1 MLRSVDRPIHAE
13 EHELNAADG
22 SPYDPPPATCGPF
35 KILHQIGAG
44 SLGPV
49 FRAHD
54 PAKGRFVALKLFR
67 LDLTPEQTEALAAAL
82 ETLVN
87 DQPRHPAI
95 AAAVAS
101 GAEGRVPYLAQEYVA
116 GEALDASL
124 RQYGPPPLDSAL
136 LTLGWLAEG
145 LDRAAGEGIHH
156 GALHPRDAIVSAGGE
171 ARIVDIGVAEALQ
184 RAGLRAPVRRPYSAP
199 ERVDGRA
206 WSGPADIFALGAIAY
221 ELVTGRRVPGPGVPS
236 LSVEGMTGLDHV
248 TLGEIL
254 ARALAVD
261 PAARF
266 ASASD
271 LVDVLRPVLARARR
285 VSPARR
291 RRSVPEGAVQLPLD
305 HGGAEAADNDAA
317 AEPAV
322 NVGLDSPLT
331 AVSAPLAHDPSD
343 LPLTIAG
350 GPAIA
355 AGPNRVTRRPRSV
368 IAPIEPESRSPAS
381 AAVLQGPTWRG
392 DAPDPVSRW
401 SLASMLVALIVGLS
415 GGFGLGYWFAW
426 RAALREHPALST
438 QAVQEAPLA
447 TRVDEPQVKPE
458 PATQTPP
465 PAQGP
470 VARPQAA
477 VPAEPATPPATERTR
492 GRRETVPPGKL
503 LIRSTPSGAR
513 VSINGR
519 ARGRTPLILRDMPL
533 RVLAVTVSQP
543 GYKPSEQRVA
553 LSAARP
559 TATVEAR
566 LVAEGGES
574 AVGAT
579 TGSLFV
585 ESRPSSA
592 QVFIDNRSI
601 GTTPVSIPELSP
613 GNHRVRLELAGFT
626 SWVTMAEVKPGART
640 RVSASLEQQ

>member
-1 MLRSVDRPIHAE
+1 
-13 EHELNAADG
+13 
-22 SPYDPPPATCGPF
+22 
-35 KILHQIGAG
+35 
-44 SLGPV
+44 
-49 FRAHD
+49 
-54 PAKGRFVALKLFR
+54 
-67 LDLTPEQTEALAAAL
+67 
-82 ETLVN
+82 
-87 DQPRHPAI
+87 
-95 AAAVAS
+95 VAS

-156 GALHPRDAIVSAGGE
+156 GALHPRDAIVSPDGE
-171 ARIVDIGVAEALQ
+171 ARIIDVGVAEALQ

-206 WSGPADIFALGAIAY
+206 WGGPADIFALGAIAY

-285 VSPARR
+285 ISVARR

-305 HGGAEAADNDAA
+305 HGSADAAENDAA
-317 AEPAV
+317 AQ
-322 NVGLDSPLT
+322 T
-331 AVSAPLAHDPSD
+331 AVDAVVAEAPHAHDPSD

-350 GPAIA
+350 APGAAIGA
-355 AGPNRVTRRPRSV
+355 DRVTRRPRSV
-368 IAPIEPESRSPAS
+368 IAPIEPESPSPAS

-415 GGFGLGYWFAW
+415 AGFGLGYWFAW
-426 RAALREHPALST
+426 RAALREHPTLST
-438 QAVQEAPLA
+438 QAVQEAPPA
-447 TRVDEPQVKPE
+447 VRVDEPPVKPE
-458 PATQTPP
+458 QPATQAPP
-465 PAQGP
+465 PAP
-470 VARPQAA
+470 APAARPQAA
-477 VPAEPATPPATERTR
+477 APAEPATPPASERTR
-492 GRRETVPPGKL
+492 GKREPVPPGKL

-513 VSINGR
+513 VAINGR

-533 RVLAVTVSQP
+533 RVLSVTVSQP

-566 LVAEGGES
+566 LVAEAGEA

-601 GTTPVSIPELSP
+601 GTTPVSVPDLSP

-626 SWVTMAEVKPGART
+626 SWVTMAEVKAGART

>member
-1 MLRSVDRPIHAE
+1 
-13 EHELNAADG
+13 
-22 SPYDPPPATCGPF
+22 
-35 KILHQIGAG
+35 
-44 SLGPV
+44 
-49 FRAHD
+49 
-54 PAKGRFVALKLFR
+54 
-67 LDLTPEQTEALAAAL
+67 
-82 ETLVN
+82 
-87 DQPRHPAI
+87 
-95 AAAVAS
+95 
-101 GAEGRVPYLAQEYVA
+101 
-116 GEALDASL
+116 
-124 RQYGPPPLDSAL
+124 
-136 LTLGWLAEG
+136 
-145 LDRAAGEGIHH
+145 
-156 GALHPRDAIVSAGGE
+156 
-171 ARIVDIGVAEALQ
+171 
-184 RAGLRAPVRRPYSAP
+184 
-199 ERVDGRA
+199 VDGRA
-206 WSGPADIFALGAIAY
+206 WGGPADIFALGAIAY

-285 VSPARR
+285 ISVARR

-305 HGGAEAADNDAA
+305 HGSADAAENDAA
-317 AEPAV
+317 AQ
-322 NVGLDSPLT
+322 T
-331 AVSAPLAHDPSD
+331 AVDAVVAEAPHAHDPSD

-350 GPAIA
+350 APGAAIGA
-355 AGPNRVTRRPRSV
+355 DRVTRRPRSV
-368 IAPIEPESRSPAS
+368 IAPIEPESPSPAS

-415 GGFGLGYWFAW
+415 AGFGLGYWFAW
-426 RAALREHPALST
+426 RAALREHPTLST
-438 QAVQEAPLA
+438 QAVQEAPPA
-447 TRVDEPQVKPE
+447 VRVDEPPVKPE
-458 PATQTPP
+458 QPATQAPP
-465 PAQGP
+465 PAP
-470 VARPQAA
+470 APAARPQAA
-477 VPAEPATPPATERTR
+477 APAEPATPPASERTR
-492 GRRETVPPGKL
+492 AKRETVPPGKL

-513 VSINGR
+513 VAINGR

-533 RVLAVTVSQP
+533 RVLSVTVSQP

-566 LVAEGGES
+566 LVAEAGEA

-601 GTTPVSIPELSP
+601 GTTPVSVPDLSP

-626 SWVTMAEVKPGART
+626 SWVTMAEVKAGART

>member
-1 MLRSVDRPIHAE
+1 M
-13 EHELNAADG
+13 
-22 SPYDPPPATCGPF
+22 
-35 KILHQIGAG
+35 
-44 SLGPV
+44 
-49 FRAHD
+49 
-54 PAKGRFVALKLFR
+54 
-67 LDLTPEQTEALAAAL
+67 
-82 ETLVN
+82 
-87 DQPRHPAI
+87 
-95 AAAVAS
+95 AS

-156 GALHPRDAIVSAGGE
+156 GALHPRDAIVSPDGE
-171 ARIVDIGVAEALQ
+171 ARIIDVGVAEALQ

-206 WSGPADIFALGAIAY
+206 WGGPADIFALGAIAY

-285 VSPARR
+285 ISVARR

-305 HGGAEAADNDAA
+305 HGSADAAENDAA
-317 AEPAV
+317 AQAAV
-322 NVGLDSPLT
+322 D
-331 AVSAPLAHDPSD
+331 AVVPEAPHAHDPSD

-350 GPAIA
+350 APGAAIGA
-355 AGPNRVTRRPRSV
+355 DRVTRRPRSV
-368 IAPIEPESRSPAS
+368 IAPIEPESPSPAS

-415 GGFGLGYWFAW
+415 AGFGLGYWFAW

-438 QAVQEAPLA
+438 QAVQEAPPA
-447 TRVDEPQVKPE
+447 VRVDEPQVKPE
-458 PATQTPP
+458 PATQAPP
-465 PAQGP
+465 PAP
-470 VARPQAA
+470 APAARPQAA
-477 VPAEPATPPATERTR
+477 APAEPATPPASERTR
-492 GRRETVPPGKL
+492 GKRETVPPGKL

-513 VSINGR
+513 VAINGR
-519 ARGRTPLILRDMPL
+519 VRGRTPLILRDMPL
-533 RVLAVTVSQP
+533 RVLSVTVSQP

-566 LVAEGGES
+566 LVAEAGEA

-601 GTTPVSIPELSP
+601 GTTPVSVPELSP

-626 SWVTMAEVKPGART
+626 SWVTMAEVKAGART

>member
-1 MLRSVDRPIHAE
+1 M
-13 EHELNAADG
+13 
-22 SPYDPPPATCGPF
+22 
-35 KILHQIGAG
+35 
-44 SLGPV
+44 
-49 FRAHD
+49 
-54 PAKGRFVALKLFR
+54 
-67 LDLTPEQTEALAAAL
+67 
-82 ETLVN
+82 
-87 DQPRHPAI
+87 
-95 AAAVAS
+95 AS

-124 RQYGPPPLDSAL
+124 RQYGPPSLDSAL

-156 GALHPRDAIVSAGGE
+156 GALHPRDAIVSPDGE
-171 ARIVDIGVAEALQ
+171 ARIIDVGVAEALQ

-206 WSGPADIFALGAIAY
+206 WGGPADIFALGAIAY

-285 VSPARR
+285 ISVARR

-305 HGGAEAADNDAA
+305 HGSADAAENDAA
-317 AEPAV
+317 AQ
-322 NVGLDSPLT
+322 T
-331 AVSAPLAHDPSD
+331 AVDAVVAEAPHAHDPSD

-350 GPAIA
+350 APGAAIGA
-355 AGPNRVTRRPRSV
+355 DRVTRRPRSV
-368 IAPIEPESRSPAS
+368 IAPIEPESPSPAS

-415 GGFGLGYWFAW
+415 AGFGLGYWFAW
-426 RAALREHPALST
+426 RAALREHPTLST
-438 QAVQEAPLA
+438 QAVQEAPPA
-447 TRVDEPQVKPE
+447 VRVDEPPVKPE
-458 PATQTPP
+458 QPATQAPP
-465 PAQGP
+465 PAP
-470 VARPQAA
+470 APAARPQAA
-477 VPAEPATPPATERTR
+477 APAEPATPPASERTR
-492 GRRETVPPGKL
+492 AKRETVPPGKL

-513 VSINGR
+513 VAINGR

-533 RVLAVTVSQP
+533 RVLSVTVSQP

-566 LVAEGGES
+566 LVAEAGEA

-601 GTTPVSIPELSP
+601 GTTPVSVPDLSP

-626 SWVTMAEVKPGART
+626 SWVTMAEVKAGART

>member
-1 MLRSVDRPIHAE
+1 M
-13 EHELNAADG
+13 
-22 SPYDPPPATCGPF
+22 
-35 KILHQIGAG
+35 
-44 SLGPV
+44 
-49 FRAHD
+49 
-54 PAKGRFVALKLFR
+54 
-67 LDLTPEQTEALAAAL
+67 
-82 ETLVN
+82 
-87 DQPRHPAI
+87 
-95 AAAVAS
+95 AS
-101 GAEGRVPYLAQEYVA
+101 GAEGRAPYLAQEYVV

-124 RQYGPPPLDSAL
+124 RQYGSPPLDSAL

-156 GALHPRDAIVSAGGE
+156 GALHPRDAIVSTDG
-171 ARIVDIGVAEALQ
+171 ARIIDVGVAEALQ

-206 WSGPADIFALGAIAY
+206 WGGSADIFALGAIAY

-261 PAARF
+261 SAARF

-285 VSPARR
+285 VSLARR
-291 RRSVPEGAVQLPLD
+291 RRGVPDGTVQLPLD
-305 HGGAEAADNDAA
+305 HGSADAAGNDAA

-322 NVGLDSPLT
+322 DVAFPESLT
-331 AVSAPLAHDPSD
+331 AVPAADLHDPSD
-343 LPLTIAG
+343 LPLTMAEA
-350 GPAIA
+350 PAA
-355 AGPNRVTRRPRSV
+355 SGTVPDRVTRRPRSV
-368 IAPIEPESRSPAS
+368 IAPIEPESPGPAS
-381 AAVLQGPTWRG
+381 AAVFQGPTWRG
-392 DAPDPVSRW
+392 DEPDRVSRW
-401 SLASMLVALIVGLS
+401 SLASILVALIVGLS

-438 QAVQEAPLA
+438 QAVQEAPPSA
-447 TRVDEPQVKPE
+447 RVEEPQVKPE
-458 PATQTPP
+458 PAAPAPP
-465 PAQGP
+465 SAQVPA
-470 VARPQAA
+470 ARPQTAA
-477 VPAEPATPPATERTR
+477 PAEPATPPANERAR
-492 GRRETVPPGKL
+492 GKRESAPPGKL

-519 ARGRTPLILRDMPL
+519 VRGRTPLILRDMPL
-533 RVLAVTVSQP
+533 RVLSVTVAQP

-559 TATVEAR
+559 TATVEAK
-566 LVAEGGES
+566 LVAEAAET
-574 AVGAT
+574 AAGAT

-601 GTTPVSIPELSP
+601 GTTPVSVPDLSP

-626 SWVTMAEVKPGART
+626 SWVTMAEVKAGART

>member
-1 MLRSVDRPIHAE
+1 
-13 EHELNAADG
+13 
-22 SPYDPPPATCGPF
+22 
-35 KILHQIGAG
+35 
-44 SLGPV
+44 
-49 FRAHD
+49 
-54 PAKGRFVALKLFR
+54 
-67 LDLTPEQTEALAAAL
+67 
-82 ETLVN
+82 
-87 DQPRHPAI
+87 
-95 AAAVAS
+95 VAS

-124 RQYGPPPLDSAL
+124 RQYGPPSLDSAL

-156 GALHPRDAIVSAGGE
+156 GALHPRDAIVSADGE
-171 ARIVDIGVAEALQ
+171 ARIIDVGVAEALQ

-206 WSGPADIFALGAIAY
+206 WGGPADIFALGAIAY

-285 VSPARR
+285 ISVARR

-305 HGGAEAADNDAA
+305 HGSADAAENDAA
-317 AEPAV
+317 AQAAV
-322 NVGLDSPLT
+322 D
-331 AVSAPLAHDPSD
+331 AVVPEAPHAHDPSD

-350 GPAIA
+350 APGAAIGA
-355 AGPNRVTRRPRSV
+355 DRVTRRPRSV
-368 IAPIEPESRSPAS
+368 IAPIEPESPSPAS

-415 GGFGLGYWFAW
+415 AGFGLGYWFAW
-426 RAALREHPALST
+426 RAALREHPTLST
-438 QAVQEAPLA
+438 QAVQEAPPA
-447 TRVDEPQVKPE
+447 VRVDEPPVKPE
-458 PATQTPP
+458 QPATQAPP
-465 PAQGP
+465 PAP
-470 VARPQAA
+470 APAARP
-477 VPAEPATPPATERTR
+477 PAEPATPPASERTR
-492 GRRETVPPGKL
+492 GKRETVPPGKL

-513 VSINGR
+513 VAINGR

-533 RVLAVTVSQP
+533 RVLSVTVSQP

-566 LVAEGGES
+566 LVAEAGEA

-601 GTTPVSIPELSP
+601 GTTPVSVPDLSP
-613 GNHRVRLELAGFT
+613 GNHRVRLELPGFT
-626 SWVTMAEVKPGART
+626 SWVTMAEVKAGART

>member
-1 MLRSVDRPIHAE
+1 
-13 EHELNAADG
+13 
-22 SPYDPPPATCGPF
+22 
-35 KILHQIGAG
+35 
-44 SLGPV
+44 
-49 FRAHD
+49 
-54 PAKGRFVALKLFR
+54 
-67 LDLTPEQTEALAAAL
+67 
-82 ETLVN
+82 
-87 DQPRHPAI
+87 
-95 AAAVAS
+95 VAS

-124 RQYGPPPLDSAL
+124 RQYGPPSLDSAL

-156 GALHPRDAIVSAGGE
+156 GALHPRDAIVSADGE
-171 ARIVDIGVAEALQ
+171 ARIIDVGVAEALQ

-206 WSGPADIFALGAIAY
+206 WGGPADIFALGAIAY

-285 VSPARR
+285 ISVARR

-305 HGGAEAADNDAA
+305 HGSADAAENDAA
-317 AEPAV
+317 AQ
-322 NVGLDSPLT
+322 T
-331 AVSAPLAHDPSD
+331 AVDAVVAEAPHAHDPSD

-350 GPAIA
+350 APGAAIGA
-355 AGPNRVTRRPRSV
+355 DRVTRRPRSV
-368 IAPIEPESRSPAS
+368 IAPIEPESPSPAS

-415 GGFGLGYWFAW
+415 AGFGLGYWFAW
-426 RAALREHPALST
+426 RAALREHPTLST
-438 QAVQEAPLA
+438 QAVQEAPPA
-447 TRVDEPQVKPE
+447 VRVDEPPVKPE
-458 PATQTPP
+458 QPATQAPP
-465 PAQGP
+465 PAP
-470 VARPQAA
+470 APAARPQAA
-477 VPAEPATPPATERTR
+477 APAEPATPPASERTR
-492 GRRETVPPGKL
+492 GKRETVPPGKL

-513 VSINGR
+513 VAINGR

-533 RVLAVTVSQP
+533 RVLSVTVSQP

-566 LVAEGGES
+566 LVAEAGEA

-601 GTTPVSIPELSP
+601 GTTPVSVPDLSP

-626 SWVTMAEVKPGART
+626 SWVTMAEVKAGART

>member
-1 MLRSVDRPIHAE
+1 
-13 EHELNAADG
+13 
-22 SPYDPPPATCGPF
+22 
-35 KILHQIGAG
+35 
-44 SLGPV
+44 
-49 FRAHD
+49 
-54 PAKGRFVALKLFR
+54 
-67 LDLTPEQTEALAAAL
+67 
-82 ETLVN
+82 
-87 DQPRHPAI
+87 
-95 AAAVAS
+95 VAS

-156 GALHPRDAIVSAGGE
+156 GALHPRDAIVSPDGE
-171 ARIVDIGVAEALQ
+171 ARIIDVGVAEALQ

-206 WSGPADIFALGAIAY
+206 WGGPADIFALGAIAY

-285 VSPARR
+285 ISVARR

-305 HGGAEAADNDAA
+305 HGSADAAEHDAA
-317 AEPAV
+317 AQ
-322 NVGLDSPLT
+322 T
-331 AVSAPLAHDPSD
+331 AVDAVVAEAPHAHDPSD

-350 GPAIA
+350 APGAAIGA
-355 AGPNRVTRRPRSV
+355 DRVTRRPRSV
-368 IAPIEPESRSPAS
+368 IAPIEPESPSPAS

-415 GGFGLGYWFAW
+415 AGFGLGYWFAW
-426 RAALREHPALST
+426 RAALREHPTLST
-438 QAVQEAPLA
+438 QAVQEAPPA
-447 TRVDEPQVKPE
+447 VRVDEPPVKPE
-458 PATQTPP
+458 QPATQAPP
-465 PAQGP
+465 PAP
-470 VARPQAA
+470 APAARPQAA
-477 VPAEPATPPATERTR
+477 APAEPATPPASERTR
-492 GRRETVPPGKL
+492 GKRETVPPGKL

-513 VSINGR
+513 VAINGR

-533 RVLAVTVSQP
+533 RVLSVTVSQP

-566 LVAEGGES
+566 LVAEAGEA

-601 GTTPVSIPELSP
+601 GTTPVSVPDLSP

-626 SWVTMAEVKPGART
+626 SWVTMAEVKAGART

>member
-1 MLRSVDRPIHAE
+1 
-13 EHELNAADG
+13 
-22 SPYDPPPATCGPF
+22 
-35 KILHQIGAG
+35 
-44 SLGPV
+44 
-49 FRAHD
+49 
-54 PAKGRFVALKLFR
+54 
-67 LDLTPEQTEALAAAL
+67 
-82 ETLVN
+82 
-87 DQPRHPAI
+87 
-95 AAAVAS
+95 VAS

-156 GALHPRDAIVSAGGE
+156 GALHPRDAIVSPDGE
-171 ARIVDIGVAEALQ
+171 ARIIDVGVAEALQ

-206 WSGPADIFALGAIAY
+206 WGGPADIFALGAIAY

-285 VSPARR
+285 ISVARR

-305 HGGAEAADNDAA
+305 HGSADAAEHDAA
-317 AEPAV
+317 AQAAV
-322 NVGLDSPLT
+322 D
-331 AVSAPLAHDPSD
+331 AVVPEAPHAHDPSD

-350 GPAIA
+350 APGAAIGA
-355 AGPNRVTRRPRSV
+355 DRVTRRPRSV
-368 IAPIEPESRSPAS
+368 IAPIEPESPSPAS

-415 GGFGLGYWFAW
+415 AGFGLGYWFAW
-426 RAALREHPALST
+426 RAALREHPTLST
-438 QAVQEAPLA
+438 QAVQEAPPA
-447 TRVDEPQVKPE
+447 VRVDEPPVKPE
-458 PATQTPP
+458 QPATQAPP
-465 PAQGP
+465 PAP
-470 VARPQAA
+470 APAARPQAA
-477 VPAEPATPPATERTR
+477 APAEPATPPASERTR
-492 GRRETVPPGKL
+492 GKRETVPPGKL

-513 VSINGR
+513 VAINGR

-533 RVLAVTVSQP
+533 RVLSVTVSQP

-566 LVAEGGES
+566 LVAEAGEA

-601 GTTPVSIPELSP
+601 GTTPVSVPDLSP

-626 SWVTMAEVKPGART
+626 SWVTMAEVKAGART

>member
-1 MLRSVDRPIHAE
+1 M
-13 EHELNAADG
+13 
-22 SPYDPPPATCGPF
+22 
-35 KILHQIGAG
+35 
-44 SLGPV
+44 
-49 FRAHD
+49 
-54 PAKGRFVALKLFR
+54 
-67 LDLTPEQTEALAAAL
+67 
-82 ETLVN
+82 
-87 DQPRHPAI
+87 
-95 AAAVAS
+95 AS

-156 GALHPRDAIVSAGGE
+156 GALHPRDAIVSPDGE
-171 ARIVDIGVAEALQ
+171 ARIIDVGVAEALQ

-206 WSGPADIFALGAIAY
+206 WGGPADIFALGAIAY

-285 VSPARR
+285 ISVARR

-305 HGGAEAADNDAA
+305 HGSADAAENDAA
-317 AEPAV
+317 AQ
-322 NVGLDSPLT
+322 T
-331 AVSAPLAHDPSD
+331 AVDAVVAEAPHAHDPSD

-350 GPAIA
+350 APGAAIGA
-355 AGPNRVTRRPRSV
+355 DRVTRRPRSV
-368 IAPIEPESRSPAS
+368 IAPIEPESPSPAS

-415 GGFGLGYWFAW
+415 AGFGLGYWFAW
-426 RAALREHPALST
+426 RAALREHPTLST
-438 QAVQEAPLA
+438 QAVQEAPPA
-447 TRVDEPQVKPE
+447 VRVDEPPVKPE
-458 PATQTPP
+458 QPATQAPP
-465 PAQGP
+465 PAP
-470 VARPQAA
+470 APAARPQAA
-477 VPAEPATPPATERTR
+477 APAEPATPPASERTR
-492 GRRETVPPGKL
+492 GKRETVPPGKL

-513 VSINGR
+513 VAINGR

-533 RVLAVTVSQP
+533 RVLSVTVSQP

-566 LVAEGGES
+566 LVAEAGEA

-601 GTTPVSIPELSP
+601 GTTPVSVPDLSP

-626 SWVTMAEVKPGART
+626 SWVTMAEVKAGART